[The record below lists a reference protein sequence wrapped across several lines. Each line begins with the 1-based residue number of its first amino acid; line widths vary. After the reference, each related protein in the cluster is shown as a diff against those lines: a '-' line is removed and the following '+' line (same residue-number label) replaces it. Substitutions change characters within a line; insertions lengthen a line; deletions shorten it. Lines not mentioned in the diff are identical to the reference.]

1 MESVIVAMVTPFTED
16 LEVDYDAAV
25 KLGKKL
31 SEQGCGRYISVWHN
45 W

>member
-1 MESVIVAMVTPFTED
+1 MRKSPYGSVIVAMVTPFTED

-31 SEQGCGRYISVWHN
+31 VGARVWTVY
-45 W
+45 